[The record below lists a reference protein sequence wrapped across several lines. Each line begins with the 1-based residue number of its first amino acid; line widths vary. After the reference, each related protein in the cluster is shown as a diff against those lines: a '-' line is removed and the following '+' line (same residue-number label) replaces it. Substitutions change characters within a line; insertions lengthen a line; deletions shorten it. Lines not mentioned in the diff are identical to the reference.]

1 MNDISRGVK
10 MTVLEY
16 KKGRNH
22 NGTFVIMGI
31 VGTLDFNDVA
41 IVGRMGNY
49 KVPMDMPSFPSLEK
63 HPTMST
69 PSIIKPTSFRTI
81 KIIFIIC
88 LYT

>member
-1 MNDISRGVK
+1 

-63 HPTMST
+63 HPMMST
-69 PSIIKPTSFRTI
+69 LSIIKPNLFRTI
-81 KIIFIIC
+81 TINFIVC
-88 LYT
+88 VNT